1 MSRSVRRL
9 GSDSHRH
16 GLSTPSRLRPAKHPY
31 HQAGQVVGVPGI
43 DNGEEAEERE
53 RETEVYSF
61 PAVLQEQVGQEK
73 NAYQPEQHGE
83 TIARYLMVENR
94 RGAEKCQQDT
104 CARRRRSVHP
114 DQGGDGQH
122 DQEILPYEVRVA
134 GLLEVQERAAEE
146 QTRGEGR
153 GHPVL
158 PAPEALRK
166 RVTRQST
173 HRREHGSKDRKDL
186 QRPDAAKVRDHG
198 GKEVEARWIKH
209 ERLV

>member
-61 PAVLQEQVGQEK
+61 PAVLQEQ
-73 NAYQPEQHGE
+73 
-83 TIARYLMVENR
+83 
-94 RGAEKCQQDT
+94 
-104 CARRRRSVHP
+104 
-114 DQGGDGQH
+114 
-122 DQEILPYEVRVA
+122 EIFPYEVRVA
-134 GLLEVQERAAEE
+134 GLLEVQVRAAEE
-146 QTRGEGR
+146 QPRGEGR

-166 RVTRQST
+166 RVTRQCT
-173 HRREHGSKDRKDL
+173 HQRKHRSKDREDL
-186 QRPDAAKVRDHG
+186 QRPDAAKARDHG
-198 GKEVEARWIKH
+198 GKEVKAWRIKH